1 MASFVLPRQPL
12 ILVSCAVLFCL
23 GSSRQ
28 TLLTVRSFHMC
39 HLGQVSFFHTS
50 DLLLALFSSLITHPS
65 LFHLLLLP
73 FLSPHHFPP
82 HLSLPPFIP
91 SSLSPSLPPS
101 LSPSLPPSF
110 PYSLPPSLPCSLSL
124 SFHIFV
130 LPCSQLFFPT
140 HSFYPLSLR
149 PPPVCRREFCLCSDQ
164 DHLVCSPTEV

>member
-1 MASFVLPRQPL
+1 MVTFVLPRQPL
-12 ILVSCAVLFCL
+12 ILVFCAVFFCL

-82 HLSLPPFIP
+82 HPSLPPFLPSPFSLPFSLP
-91 SSLSPSLPPS
+91 SSLPPSLPPS
-101 LSPSLPPSF
+101 LTPSLTPFLTSSLPFSFLPYLCPSLLSTLHSHLFFLPSLPQAATG
-110 PYSLPPSLPCSLSL
+110 
-124 SFHIFV
+124 V
-130 LPCSQLFFPT
+130 
-140 HSFYPLSLR
+140 
-149 PPPVCRREFCLCSDQ
+149 
-164 DHLVCSPTEV
+164 